1 MLFRSK
7 VNELRDVLY
16 APGYPPA
23 MVKRTL
29 YLMDKA
35 VGNNRLPALVPD
47 AGIDAAL
54 QAAIIKFGLTRA

>member
-1 MLFRSK
+1 
-7 VNELRDVLY
+7 
-16 APGYPPA
+16 

-47 AGIDAAL
+47 EKIDSAL
-54 QAAIIKFGLTRA
+54 RAAIEQFGLTRA